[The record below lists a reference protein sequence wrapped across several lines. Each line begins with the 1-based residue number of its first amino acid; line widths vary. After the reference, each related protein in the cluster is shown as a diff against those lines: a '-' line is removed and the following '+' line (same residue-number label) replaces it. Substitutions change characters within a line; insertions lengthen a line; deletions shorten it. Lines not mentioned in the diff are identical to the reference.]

1 MGFLSQLSTV
11 SSAAKM
17 RAQAGG
23 DPFAGMYNGFVP
35 GSWYSSLSTAGIVV
49 TPDLALTLSA
59 MYSGVKMIG
68 SDLASLPAQTFRD
81 RSDGGKDRISPSAEG
96 GGIGGFAYMMR
107 YQPNLQQTSTEF
119 FLSMFAQWLL
129 RSRCFAEI
137 VPPSRANFYRG
148 QLLPR
153 HPDRVFTERL
163 PSGRFRHRL
172 TEADGSSRYVTQD
185 EMFVVRDLTFDGGLS
200 ATPRT
205 TYGTESLGSA
215 LATGRAAAKFFKSGM
230 TAAVLATYPS
240 GTEDDD
246 EREAALHKS
255 ITRFAMGVENSF
267 GLMLVPDDV
276 KVSNLSPEP
285 EKAQMMLAQEWGVR
299 EVARLLN
306 LPPHKLGIAGT
317 VAYASQVQSALE
329 YVISTLRPIAVAF
342 EQAFKRDLIVQQ
354 DFYTVEF
361 KLEALMRG
369 DFESQS
375 KYLEKFIRNRVMRPS
390 EARVILNMNPD
401 EELDKLSERDFQ
413 PGMAKGGG
421 GNQERPAT
429 DAIGRMAGHSV
440 REVLTAHDNALR
452 CLKRERE
459 RVEHLAKKHASDVAG
474 WKASLRDFMA
484 DHAGFIAKTMRVPV
498 TVARE
503 VCAQHGT
510 QLEATGI
517 PLMDEA
523 WEKLEAEDLTALS
536 LEYERRAA

>member
-11 SSAAKM
+11 ATASRM
-17 RAQAGG
+17 RAERSGG
-23 DPFAGMYNGFVP
+23 DPFAGLYSGYVP
-35 GSWYSSLSTAGIVV
+35 PTWFSSLSTAGIQV
-49 TPDLALTLSA
+49 TPDLSLTLSA

-68 SDLASLPAQTFRD
+68 CDLASLPAQTFRD
-81 RSDGGKDRISPSAEG
+81 RTDGGKDRVAPSAAG

-137 VPPSRANFYRG
+137 DPPSAKNFYRG

-153 HPDRVFTERL
+153 HPDRIHTERL
-163 PSGRFRHRL
+163 PSGNFRYQL
-172 TEADGSSRYVTQD
+172 TEADGSKRPVTQD
-185 EMFVVRDLTFDGGLS
+185 EMFVVRDLTFDGGLT
-200 ATPRT
+200 ATPRV

-230 TAAVLATYPS
+230 TAAVLATYAATS
-240 GTEDDD
+240 DYDEDD
-246 EREAALHKS
+246 EKRLHGS
-255 ITRFAMGVENSF
+255 ISRFAMGVENSF

-306 LPPHKLGIAGT
+306 LPPHKLGITGT
-317 VAYASQVQSALE
+317 VTYASQVQSALE
-329 YVISTLRPIAVAF
+329 YIISTLRPIAVAF
-342 EQAFKRDLIVQQ
+342 EQAFKRDLIVQK

-375 KYLEKFIRNRVMRPS
+375 KYLEKFIRNRIMRPS

-401 EELDKLSERDFQ
+401 EALDRLSERDFQ
-413 PGMAKGGG
+413 PGTPGGTRRSSG
-421 GNQERPAT
+421 GNT

-440 REVLTAHDNALR
+440 REVLTVHDNAQR

-459 RVEHLAKKHASDVAG
+459 RVEQLAKKHAQDVPS
-474 WKASLRDFMA
+474 WQASLREFMA
-484 DHAGFIAKTMRVPV
+484 DQAGFVSKTMRIPMPI
-498 TVARE
+498 ARE
-503 VCAQHGT
+503 VCAQHGAA
-510 QLEATGI
+510 LETSGI
-517 PLMDEA
+517 VVMDEA
-523 WEKLEAEDLTALS
+523 WERLEAEDLTALA
-536 LEYERRAA
+536 LEHERRAA